1 MDYREIDLETF
12 SRKDHFLY
20 FSSMQNPYAGF
31 TVEVDITDFTEA
43 RKNAGLPFF
52 LSFLYCV
59 VRAANSVPELRQRIV
74 GGRPVEFERC
84 DPSTTVMR
92 ENGTYGYCRINCCL
106 PFEEYLPQASELL
119 EEAKHSEGLVEDD
132 DILSCLFVSSIPWI
146 HYTDVFQPTPTP
158 PDSNPRIC
166 WGKYLQTSDRVTIP
180 VTILVNHALADGL
193 HMGRFYE
200 ALERELKLFIDIAVP
215 QKNL

>member
-31 TVEVDITDFTEA
+31 TVEIDITDFTEA

-74 GGRPVEFERC
+74 
-84 DPSTTVMR
+84 
-92 ENGTYGYCRINCCL
+92 
-106 PFEEYLPQASELL
+106 A
-119 EEAKHSEGLVEDD
+119 A
-132 DILSCLFVSSIPWI
+132 
-146 HYTDVFQPTPTP
+146 
-158 PDSNPRIC
+158 
-166 WGKYLQTSDRVTIP
+166 DR
-180 VTILVNHALADGL
+180 
-193 HMGRFYE
+193 
-200 ALERELKLFIDIAVP
+200 
-215 QKNL
+215 